1 MYVLFAIDKI
11 VELCIFTCVFNVTT
25 ADNPRIG
32 VIAQLNTT
40 FSHRPALDY
49 SRFGWGGGVNLLL
62 KVKKTFCGMRALEM

>member
-40 FSHRPALDY
+40 FSHRHAHDY
-49 SRFGWGGGVNLLL
+49 SRFGWGGG
-62 KVKKTFCGMRALEM
+62 G

>member
-49 SRFGWGGGVNLLL
+49 SRFGWGGGG
-62 KVKKTFCGMRALEM
+62 KPAT

>member
-49 SRFGWGGGVNLLL
+49 SRFGWGVNLLL
-62 KVKKTFCGMRALEM
+62 KVKNTLCGMRALEM